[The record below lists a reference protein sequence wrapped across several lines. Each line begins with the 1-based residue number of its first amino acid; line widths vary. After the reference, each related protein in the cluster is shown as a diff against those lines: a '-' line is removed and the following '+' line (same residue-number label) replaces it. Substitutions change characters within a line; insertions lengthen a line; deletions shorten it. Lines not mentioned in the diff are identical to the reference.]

1 MVTRSAGAR
10 TAAGEAPSA
19 VRSDG
24 DVPVTIPRGPARE
37 AAEDELSKPMY
48 HENDPSPLRRLLDWV
63 WERVG
68 DLLDA
73 AAGATPGGWVG
84 LAVVALLVVLLLT
97 GLRLRMGALRR
108 APGTGGSAALFDDRP
123 RSADQHRAA
132 AERHADAGRW
142 SEALQ
147 ERMRAL
153 VRSLEERALL
163 DPRPGRTAD
172 EAAAEAARALPG
184 HAEALYAAALAF
196 DEVTYA
202 ERPADRAAY
211 IRLRDLDHAVRRSRP
226 RLADDRATA
235 ETTGATTGGDAA

>member
-1 MVTRSAGAR
+1 MRSTTGR
-10 TAAGEAPSA
+10 NAA
-19 VRSDG
+19 VG
-24 DVPVTIPRGPARE
+24 DVPFAARPDDEVPVTVPRGPARE

-48 HENDPSPLRRLLDWV
+48 HENDPSLLRRLLDWV
-63 WERVG
+63 WEKVG

-84 LAVVALLVVLLLT
+84 LVVVAALAVLLLVA
-97 GLRLRMGALRR
+97 LRLRMGALRR
-108 APGTGGSAALFDDRP
+108 TATTGGHAELFDHRP
-123 RSADQHRAA
+123 RSASEHRAA
-132 AERHADAGRW
+132 AERHAAAGRW

-172 EAAAEAARALPG
+172 EAAREAARVLPEHTAALR
-184 HAEALYAAALAF
+184 AAAVAF

-202 ERPADRAAY
+202 GRPADRGAY
-211 IRLRDLDHAVRRSRP
+211 DRLRDLDDAVLRSKP
-226 RLADDRATA
+226 RLEGARLG
-235 ETTGATTGGDAA
+235 TTIHGGGTT